1 MEGEDSFMMENMI
14 FGRFVPID
22 SVVHRMDPRSK
33 LLLVFLFVCIVFIA
47 NNAVTYILLGIFT
60 ILMLGLSKIPIRFL
74 YAGLKPV
81 IWLVLFTLLLHLFL
95 TKDGELLFKLGWVEI
110 HEEGVKQ
117 GIFISLRFF
126 YLILITSLLTLTTT
140 PIEITDGLETLLDPL
155 KKIKFPVHEMALMMS
170 ISLRFI
176 PTLMQ
181 ETDKI
186 MKAQMA
192 RGVEFTSGPLKDRLK
207 AIVPLLI
214 PLFVSSFKRA
224 EELAIAMEARGYRG
238 GEGRTKYRQLKWT
251 YIDTLILILM
261 GFLTILLIL
270 FREV

>member
-1 MEGEDSFMMENMI
+1 MMEKMI
-14 FGRFVPID
+14 FGRYVPMD
-22 SVVHRMDPRSK
+22 SVIHRMDPRSK
-33 LLLVFLFVCIVFIA
+33 LLLVFLFVCIVFLA
-47 NNAVTYILLGIFT
+47 NNALTYILLGIFT
-60 ILMLGLSKIPIRFL
+60 LLLIGLSKIPFRFL
-74 YAGLKPV
+74 YNGLKPV
-81 IWLVLFTLLLHLFL
+81 VFLVVFTLILHLFL
-95 TKDGELLFKLGWVEI
+95 TKEGDLLFKLGWIEI
-110 HEEGVKQ
+110 YEEGLRQ

-126 YLILITSLLTLTTT
+126 YLILVTSLLTLTTT
-140 PIEITDGLETLLDPL
+140 PIEITDGLETLLNPL

-192 RGVEFTSGPLKDRLK
+192 RGVEFSSGPIKDRVK

-238 GEGRTKYRQLKWT
+238 GEGRTKYRQLVWT
-251 YIDTLILILM
+251 FIDTLILTLM
-261 GFLTILLIL
+261 AILTILLIL
-270 FREV
+270 FRT